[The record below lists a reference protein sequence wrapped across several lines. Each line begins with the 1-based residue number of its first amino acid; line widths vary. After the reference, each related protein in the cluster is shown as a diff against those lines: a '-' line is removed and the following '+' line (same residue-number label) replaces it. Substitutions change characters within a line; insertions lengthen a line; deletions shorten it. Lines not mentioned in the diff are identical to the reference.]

1 MTDQKVFAA
10 LSGVL
15 QLERELLT
23 TGRAAEAAGLI
34 EEKMRAL
41 QDFETRWRE
50 DALVMDKWFAIQ
62 ACVPGA
68 TTV

>member
-1 MTDQKVFAA
+1 MTDKKVFAA

-34 EEKMRAL
+34 E
-41 QDFETRWRE
+41 
-50 DALVMDKWFAIQ
+50 
-62 ACVPGA
+62 
-68 TTV
+68 